1 VKHILRE
8 AEERFGGW
16 DNNDLSREAPFQK
29 QVSTSRLWAFRHDHE
44 TVQVV
49 LLCIV
54 RCESRLAPRVIG
66 EIDEAHNLDSMC
78 LRTRRLIGGS
88 AARKEQNM
96 GVPLLGKGNGEG
108 FAGSFI
114 WTIETQDRI
123 NMLWRVR
130 HRPHEQDGR
139 ECKKR
144 NHNEN
149 QSRDQWMS
157 AGEMRSIRGNRGHF
171 VVAGR
176 ALDAALA
183 CPWTNW
189 RYMHKCVV
197 CNESDGEVHGHQ
209 YSHRIGRLTSCQQ
222 P

>member
-1 VKHILRE
+1 
-8 AEERFGGW
+8 
-16 DNNDLSREAPFQK
+16 
-29 QVSTSRLWAFRHDHE
+29 
-44 TVQVV
+44 
-49 LLCIV
+49 
-54 RCESRLAPRVIG
+54 
-66 EIDEAHNLDSMC
+66 
-78 LRTRRLIGGS
+78 
-88 AARKEQNM
+88 
-96 GVPLLGKGNGEG
+96 
-108 FAGSFI
+108 
-114 WTIETQDRI
+114 
-123 NMLWRVR
+123 MLWRVR

-183 CPWTNW
+183 CLWTNW

-197 CNESDGEVHGHQ
+197 GNESDGEVHGHQ
-209 YSHRIGRLTSCQQ
+209 YSDRIGWLTPRQQ
-222 P
+222 PQVRDIENERHDDREAKKEPPRRGANPCHDRPRGTRNDDTDDGQLRVVGELEMCVTPGR